1 MPNITLTAIIK
12 IQYAVQAHMMHILI
26 YKSIEFHQFQI

>member
-12 IQYAVQAHMMHILI
+12 VLYAIQAHMVHILT
-26 YKSIEFHQFQI
+26 YKSIEFHQFKI